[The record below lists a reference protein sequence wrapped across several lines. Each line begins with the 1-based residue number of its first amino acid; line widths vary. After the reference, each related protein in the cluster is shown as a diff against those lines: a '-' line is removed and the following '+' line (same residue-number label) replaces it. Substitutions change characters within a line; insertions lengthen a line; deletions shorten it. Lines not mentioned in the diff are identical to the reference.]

1 MLDNYSEHLVPHCIS
16 GSVNDWAPLDSEK
29 RDENKSGLDS
39 SPEKYLNIMIKKL
52 RDLNKHFLF
61 VHIKIM

>member
-16 GSVNDWAPLDSEK
+16 GSVNDWTPLDSEK

-39 SPEKYLNIMIKKL
+39 SPEKYMNIMIKKL
-52 RDLNKHFLF
+52 KET
-61 VHIKIM
+61 